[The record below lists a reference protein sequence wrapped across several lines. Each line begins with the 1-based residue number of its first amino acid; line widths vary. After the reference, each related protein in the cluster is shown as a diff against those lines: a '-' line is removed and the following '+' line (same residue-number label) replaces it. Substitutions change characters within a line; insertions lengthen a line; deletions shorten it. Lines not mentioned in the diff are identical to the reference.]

1 MGRRILS
8 RNHFPYLAFG
18 EKQHWH
24 IGQSSANPAL
34 PPARMKLSRPLAVT
48 MPSTGVIFAE
58 SAHAGDFRMAPR
70 TDPFHK
76 LLYVLRGGIRYSEA
90 GRMPENISAG
100 MLLVVPA
107 GVEHQISDE
116 EPSTLFL
123 LCLGT
128 TFLAKEPEL
137 PALWRELTG
146 RAERHIALSRP
157 TQHQVESSWRRAM
170 LERLQPRIGGPTTI
184 RALAAQILVTLV
196 RLPAI
201 KSSRAPL
208 SRVAAV
214 AREMEVTFYDAW
226 NLDRA
231 ATRAGVSRRHF
242 SMLFRKVCGRT
253 FLDHLTDLR
262 LTHAMQLLK
271 KGDHSVTGVVF
282 ACGFG
287 DVSQFYRLFRGR
299 FRLPPRQWV
308 IRSRSPAQP
317 KCQSPGVRPRLGL

>member
-1 MGRRILS
+1 MAYRAIAGHPL
-8 RNHFPYLAFG
+8 
-18 EKQHWH
+18 
-24 IGQSSANPAL
+24 PAPL
-34 PPARMKLSRPLAVT
+34 RMKLSRPLAIT
-48 MPSTGVIFAE
+48 MPPTGVLFAE

-76 LLYVLRGGIRYSEA
+76 LLYVLRGGIRYTEKE
-90 GRMPENISAG
+90 RQPETVSAG
-100 MLLVVPA
+100 LVLVVPA

-116 EPSTLFL
+116 QPSTLFL
-123 LCLGT
+123 LCLSPS
-128 TFLAKEPEL
+128 FVAKDPEL
-137 PALWRELTG
+137 PALWSELTG
-146 RAERHIALSRP
+146 RSERHITLSRP
-157 TQHQVESSWRRAM
+157 TQHQIESSWRRAM
-170 LERLQPRIGGPTTI
+170 LERLQSRPGGITTI
-184 RALAAQILVTLV
+184 RTLAAQILVTLV

-214 AREMEVTFYDAW
+214 AREMEVTFYDEW

-242 SMLFRKVCGRT
+242 SALFRKVCGRT
-253 FLDHLTDLR
+253 FLEHLTDLR
-262 LTHAMQLLK
+262 LTHARQLLK

-299 FRLPPRQWV
+299 YRLPPKQWV
-308 IRSRSPAQP
+308 TRARSPGESGKPEDRQ
-317 KCQSPGVRPRLGL
+317 